1 MRPPPER
8 FSTQERVL
16 RCPRLDR
23 TGATLVVVAVLI
35 LMFLSMAALAIDYG
49 MVKTAKAEAQ
59 RAMDAAALAGAS
71 AFLEPAPTFN
81 RDSGARAR
89 AKEIAVKHS
98 VHLIVVDTSVAH
110 MTVTTDLVARTVT
123 ASYTV
128 PPISL
133 WFAQRFGGSTM
144 GLTASATAQASQTGN
159 ATCVKPVAI
168 PDIWNNVDPGLAED
182 KNGNHLWDYQDKDG
196 NGKWDD
202 GETEPWKWTAG
213 DVYDSATTGYGST
226 FRNSYGTGYQVKVK
240 DYGRQVMLTTF
251 SPKDASVSSMYYSWG
266 ETTAVTNADSLAA
279 RIRGESCAAA
289 SVQTPY
295 KAANGGKI
303 GPLQAAWADLI
314 ANDPS
319 AHWDDASNAVVG
331 SSAGANWLDQSK
343 RVIVVGLYDPSKYSS
358 VPSGN
363 DIKFINLAK
372 VWVDERPCGG
382 APGTCKSPITA
393 RFLGFLGGGPSG
405 PNTGNLVW
413 RLTLI
418 K

>member
-8 FSTQERVL
+8 FSTQERASQ
-16 RCPRLDR
+16 CPRLDR
-23 TGATLVVVAVLI
+23 TGAALVVAAVMI

-71 AFLEPAPTFN
+71 VFLEPNPAFN

-89 AKEIAVKHS
+89 AKEIAVKHT
-98 VHLIVVDTSVAH
+98 VHRVVVDSSPAH
-110 MTVTTDLVARTVT
+110 MTVTPDLVAKTVR
-123 ASYTV
+123 ADYTV

-133 WFAQRFGGSTM
+133 WFARRFGSSTM
-144 GLTASATAQASQTGN
+144 GLTASATAKASQTGN

-182 KNGNHLWDYQDKDG
+182 KNGNHLWDYDDEDG

-202 GETEPWKWTAG
+202 GETEPWAWTAG

-226 FRNSYGTGYQVKVK
+226 FRNPYGTGYQVKVK
-240 DYGRQVMLTTF
+240 DYGRQIMLTTF

-266 ETTAVTNADSLAA
+266 ETTGHTNADTLAA
-279 RIRGESCAAA
+279 RIRGESCVSA

-314 ANDPS
+314 DNDPS
-319 AHWDDASNAVVG
+319 AHWDDASNTVVG
-331 SSAGANWLDQSK
+331 SSSGTNWLEGSK

-363 DIKFINLAK
+363 DIQFVNLAK

-413 RLTLI
+413 HLTLI

>member
-1 MRPPPER
+1 
-8 FSTQERVL
+8 
-16 RCPRLDR
+16 
-23 TGATLVVVAVLI
+23 LVVVAVLI
-35 LMFLSMAALAIDYG
+35 LMVLSMAALAIDYG

-71 AFLEPAPTFN
+71 AFIEPNPAFN

-89 AKEIAVKHS
+89 AKEYAVKHT
-98 VHLIVVDTSVAH
+98 VHRVVVDTSAAH
-110 MTVTTDLVARTVT
+110 LTVTPDLVARTVT

-128 PPISL
+128 PPVSL
-133 WFAQRFGGSTM
+133 WFARRFGSNTM
-144 GLTASATAQASQTGN
+144 GLSASSTARASQTGN

-168 PDIWNNVDPGLAED
+168 PDLWNNVDPGKVED

-202 GETEPWKWTAG
+202 GETEPWKWTTG

-226 FRNSYGTGYQVKVK
+226 FRNSYGTGYQVKTK
-240 DYGRQVMLTTF
+240 DYGRQIMLTTF

-266 ETTAVTNADSLAA
+266 ENTGMTNADTLAA
-279 RIRGESCAAA
+279 RIRGESCASAA
-289 SVQTPY
+289 VQTAY

-303 GPLQAAWADLI
+303 GPLQAAWSDLI
-314 ANDPS
+314 NNDPS
-319 AHWDDASNAVVG
+319 AHWDDATNTVLG
-331 SSAGANWLDQSK
+331 SSAGANWLAASK

-358 VPSGN
+358 TPSGN

-372 VWVDERPCGG
+372 VWVDERPCSGS
-382 APGTCKSPITA
+382 PGTCKSPITA
-393 RFLGFLGGGPSG
+393 RFLGFLGGGASG
-405 PNTGNLVW
+405 PNVGNLVW

>member
-1 MRPPPER
+1 
-8 FSTQERVL
+8 
-16 RCPRLDR
+16 
-23 TGATLVVVAVLI
+23 LVVVAVLI
-35 LMFLSMAALAIDYG
+35 LMFLSMTALAIDYG

-71 AFLEPAPTFN
+71 AFLEPSPTFN

-89 AKEIAVKHS
+89 AKEIAVKHT
-98 VHLIVVDTSVAH
+98 VHRIVIDTSAAH
-110 MTVTTDLVARTVT
+110 MTVTPDLVARTVT

-128 PPISL
+128 PPVDL
-133 WFAQRFGGSTM
+133 WFARRFGSNTM
-144 GLTASATAQASQTGN
+144 GLSAFAIARASQTGN

-168 PDIWNNVDPGLAED
+168 PDMWNNVDPARAED
-182 KNGNHLWDYQDKDG
+182 KNGNHLWDYSDKDG

-202 GETEPWKWTAG
+202 GETEPWKWTTG

-226 FRNSYGTGYQVKVK
+226 FRNSYGTGYQVKTK
-240 DYGRQVMLTTF
+240 DYGRQMMLTTF

-266 ETTAVTNADSLAA
+266 ENTGVTNADSLAA
-279 RIRGESCAAA
+279 RIRGESCASAA
-289 SVQTPY
+289 VKTPY

-314 ANDPS
+314 NNDPS
-319 AHWDDASNAVVG
+319 AHWDDASNTVVG
-331 SSAGANWLDQSK
+331 SSSGANWLQGSK

-363 DIKFINLAK
+363 DIQFINLAK
-372 VWVDERPCGG
+372 VWVDERPCSGS
-382 APGTCKSPITA
+382 PGTCKSPITA
-393 RFLGFLGGGPSG
+393 RFLGFLGGGASG
-405 PNTGNLVW
+405 PNVGNLVW

-418 K
+418 Q